1 MPPEPNA
8 PGHPRRG
15 TAFQRRDRHR
25 PARAESRAATTQPKT
40 ATVDE
45 IVESFVYLYSEGRR
59 LHAEQSATY
68 GLTSAQLAVLT
79 ILNGLGGELRTSTI
93 GERLRAHASTV
104 TGIVDRMVRDGW
116 VERVNDELDRRVV
129 RVRLTPRGRELA
141 RRVPSTAMDLL
152 RRAVARLSAGEQRQ
166 LLTIFGRLGQ
176 ELAAVVQ
183 SPDSA

>member
-1 MPPEPNA
+1 MPPDSSEAA
-8 PGHPRRG
+8 PTRATSAPRRRARG
-15 TAFQRRDRHR
+15 SARERRPRRAGASPERPSVDR
-25 PARAESRAATTQPKT
+25 
-40 ATVDE
+40 

-59 LHAEQSATY
+59 LHAEQSAAY

-79 ILNGLGGELRTSTI
+79 ILHGLGGELRTSAI

-116 VERVNDELDRRVV
+116 VERVADEQDRRVV

-152 RRAVARLSAGEQRQ
+152 RRAVARLSTDEQRQ
-166 LLTIFGRLGQ
+166 LLSIFGRLGQ

-183 SPDSA
+183 SVDSA